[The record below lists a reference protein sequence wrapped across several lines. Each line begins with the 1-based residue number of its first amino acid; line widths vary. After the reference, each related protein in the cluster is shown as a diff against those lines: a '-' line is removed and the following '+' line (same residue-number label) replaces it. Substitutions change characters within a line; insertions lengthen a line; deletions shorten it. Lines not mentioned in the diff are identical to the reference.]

1 MRLFL
6 FGFVAA
12 WTASTTAQ
20 AQTAPASVG
29 IVQIEDMAQTGQ
41 ADTFSTMIETAIV
54 GTGRFRV
61 IERERLGR
69 LIQEQGRARSGVV
82 TSRNRARVGGFE
94 GVDYLVYGSITS
106 VSAQA
111 RGGIGNALLGGV
123 ISGLI
128 GRNGNVHCR
137 DQSATI
143 SIDIRITDAST
154 GEIRYVSRINETQ
167 RAAMACGEQTQI
179 DTARLLRSSADRI
192 ASALVTTI
200 YPIQI
205 AAVQADGT
213 YVLNY
218 GEGTVTTGTVLAVYA
233 RGQPILDPTTGR
245 QIGHEEAKL
254 GYLRVHEVTPSLSRA
269 NALGPFSVQPGVG
282 AVLRPADPADAR
294 TAVRNAAREAAR
306 NERRERRR

>member
-1 MRLFL
+1 MRFAITTFLLFYSL
-6 FGFVAA
+6 AL
-12 WTASTTAQ
+12 ASPAIAQ
-20 AQTAPASVG
+20 SAQASVG
-29 IVQIEDMAQTGQ
+29 IVQIEDMAKTGH

-106 VSAQA
+106 VSVQA

-123 ISGLI
+123 ISGLM

-143 SIDIRITDAST
+143 SIDIRITDADT

-167 RAAMACGEQTQI
+167 RAASACGDQVQI
-179 DTARLLRSSADRI
+179 DTAKLLRSTADRI
-192 ASALVTTI
+192 ASTLVTTI

-218 GEGTVTTGTVLAVYA
+218 GEGTVAPGAVMA
-233 RGQPILDPTTGR
+233 VFSQGQAIRDPTTGQ

-254 GYLRVHEVTPSLSRA
+254 GYVRVHEVTPRLSRA
-269 NALGPFSVQPGVG
+269 SAVGQFSVPPPVG
-282 AVLRPADPADAR
+282 AVLRPASQEDVKA
-294 TAVRNAAREAAR
+294 AARE
-306 NERRERRR
+306 ERRTRSRR

>member
-1 MRLFL
+1 
-6 FGFVAA
+6 
-12 WTASTTAQ
+12 
-20 AQTAPASVG
+20 
-29 IVQIEDMAQTGQ
+29 
-41 ADTFSTMIETAIV
+41 MIETAIV

-94 GVDYLVYGSITS
+94 GVDYLIYGSITS
-106 VSAQA
+106 VSVQA

-123 ISGLI
+123 ISGLM

-143 SIDIRITDAST
+143 SIDIRITDADT

-167 RAAMACGEQTQI
+167 KAASACGAQVQI
-179 DTARLLRSSADRI
+179 DTARLLRSTADRI
-192 ASALVTTI
+192 ASTLVTTI

-205 AAVQADGT
+205 AAVQSDGT

-218 GEGTVTTGTVLAVYA
+218 GEGTVAPGAVLAVYN
-233 RGQPILDPTTGR
+233 RGQAIRDPTTGQ
-245 QIGHEEAKL
+245 QIGHEESKL
-254 GYLRVHEVTPSLSRA
+254 GFLRVNEVTPRMSVRPPLLPFPHSLESARSFA
-269 NALGPFSVQPGVG
+269 
-282 AVLRPADPADAR
+282 RPAP
-294 TAVRNAAREAAR
+294 RNS
-306 NERRERRR
+306 RRRPGASGRRGRVDEAPEPRLGGRACFVRESFPCRGRPDDRGR